1 MFSES
6 LQFFSIISH
15 QCSLMVITYKGY
27 SLQQVLERDFK
38 KEIDQQSNQVLLG
51 FPVPYPSTVLLLK
64 AMTAVSD
71 SEK

>member
-1 MFSES
+1 
-6 LQFFSIISH
+6 
-15 QCSLMVITYKGY
+15 MVITYKGY

-51 FPVPYPSTVLLLK
+51 FPVLYPSTVLLLK